1 MPWAR
6 TVTLKQGGR
15 KVKKES
21 TLTSSCFNKQNL
33 IAISYDDKEISF
45 SEGGWFNATAAAAYF
60 GKRVADWI
68 ENKDTQNYILILSE
82 TLEVPKKAL
91 LKVKRGGKGKSD
103 ATWFHPKLAVPFARW
118 LDVKFAIW
126 CDCEIDKLIRGNH
139 PRFDWK
145 RVRHEAT
152 SSYKVMNAVLQLV
165 RQNNGKPTQFFHYA
179 NEAKLVNWAIT
190 GEFKPLDRDS
200 LNHEELDL
208 LAKLEERNA
217 VLVGCGLGREDRKL
231 ALSKF
236 ASEFKYPIMIQTETN
251 ILPI

>member
-1 MPWAR
+1 MSNSKKPS
-6 TVTLKQGGR
+6 TDKMITLDYSGIGINFT
-15 KVKKES
+15 E
-21 TLTSSCFNKQNL
+21 
-33 IAISYDDKEISF
+33 D
-45 SEGGWFNATAAAAYF
+45 GWFNATSAATHF
-60 GKRVADWI
+60 GKRPVDWLSLDSTK
-68 ENKDTQNYILILSE
+68 EYIS
-82 TLEVPKKAL
+82 TLAELFNCEESSL
-91 LKVKRGGKGKSD
+91 LKTKAGRFKGG
-103 ATWFHPKLAVPFARW
+103 TWFHPRLAVPFARW
-118 LDVKFAIW
+118 LDIRFAIW
-126 CDCEIDKLIRGNH
+126 CDIQIDNLIRGTH
-139 PRFDWK
+139 PHFDWK
-145 RVRHEAT
+145 RIRHEAS

-165 RQNNGKPTQFFHYA
+165 RQNNGKTTQFFHYA